1 MNKVFGVTIRKG
13 GQGKSTTVSTVARLC
28 ALSGARVLVVDLA
41 QPGTTTASLRDIWR
55 PSDHTDLSEMLLSLR
70 SLPAHTLP
78 SIEQARAAF
87 GASGLPV
94 TLATQPSWA
103 GGSVRILPWDE
114 VLADAASHLQSEFVL
129 AGLVRALSDEIDL
142 TLIDFPAEGGPLY
155 AMAMAATES
164 VIMPLTPETPALEG
178 AYSTLRSITQWKARN
193 HRIGLGGIILTRCD
207 PKNKRMFDVVQALL
221 QTTEIEGERV
231 SERLFPFGIRAN
243 EFFEQAFRY
252 GEAVWERTANP
263 SHWAGYVLLA
273 EWLLRRAG
281 REDLAQASRR
291 RGPALLMADTR
302 ILDVTGGVLES
313 PDIPYSDFARTHPP
327 AP

>member
-1 MNKVFGVTIRKG
+1 MSTVFGVAIRKG

-55 PSDHTDLSEMLLSLR
+55 PSDHTDVSETLLALR
-70 SLPAHTLP
+70 SLPARTAP
-78 SIEQARAAF
+78 SVEQARAALN
-87 GASGLPV
+87 ASGLPIA
-94 TLATQPSWA
+94 LATQPSWA
-103 GGSVRILPWDE
+103 GGSIRIFPWDE
-114 VLADAASHLQSEFVL
+114 MLADAARYVQSELTL
-129 AGLVRALSDEIDL
+129 AGLIQALAGEIDI

-155 AMAMAATES
+155 SLAMAATES

-178 AYSTLRSITQWKARN
+178 AYSTLRSITQWKERN
-193 HRIGLGGIILTRCD
+193 HRVALGGIVLTRCD

-221 QTTEIEGERV
+221 QTSEIEGELV

-252 GEAVWERTANP
+252 GEPVWERTANP

-281 REDLAQASRR
+281 RSDLAQPARR
-291 RGPALLMADTR
+291 RGPALLTADTR
-302 ILDVTGGVLES
+302 VLDVTAGMLES
-313 PDIPYSDFARTHPP
+313 PEIPYADFARTHPP
-327 AP
+327 A

>member
-1 MNKVFGVTIRKG
+1 MGNVFGVAIRKG

-55 PSDHTDLSEMLLSLR
+55 PSDHSDLSETLLALR
-70 SLPAHTLP
+70 SLPPQKAP
-78 SIEQARAAF
+78 SIEQARAAL

-94 TLATQPSWA
+94 ALVSQPSWA
-103 GGSVRILPWDE
+103 GGSIRIFPWDE
-114 VLADAASHLQSEFVL
+114 ALADSASFVRSELVL
-129 AGLVRALSDEIDL
+129 GGLIHALADETDV

-155 AMAMAATES
+155 TMAMAATEM

-178 AYSTLRSITQWKARN
+178 AYSTLRSITQWKERN
-193 HRIGLGGIILTRCD
+193 HRIALGGIILTRCD

-221 QTTEIEGERV
+221 QTTEIEGELV
-231 SERLFPFGIRAN
+231 SQRLFPFGIRAN

-281 REDLAQASRR
+281 RGDLAQPARR
-291 RGPALLMADTR
+291 RGPALLTADTR
-302 ILDVTGGVLES
+302 VLDVTAGMLES
-313 PDIPYSDFARTHPP
+313 PETPYVDFARTHP

>member
-1 MNKVFGVTIRKG
+1 MNKVFGVAIRKG

-28 ALSGARVLVVDLA
+28 ALTGARVLVVDLA

-55 PSDHTDLSEMLLSLR
+55 PSDHNDVSETLLSLR
-70 SLPAHTLP
+70 SLPAHSVP
-78 SIEQARAAF
+78 SVEQARAAL

-94 TLATQPSWA
+94 TLTSQPSWS
-103 GGSVRILPWDE
+103 GGSIRIFPWDE
-114 VLADAASHLQSEFVL
+114 ALADSASYLHSEFTL
-129 AGLVRALSDEIDL
+129 AGLIHALADETDV

-155 AMAMAATES
+155 AQAMAATES

-178 AYSTLRSITQWKARN
+178 AYSTLRSITQWKGRTHPVA
-193 HRIGLGGIILTRCD
+193 LGGILLTRCD

-221 QTTEIEGERV
+221 QTTEIEGELV
-231 SERLFPFGIRAN
+231 SERLFPFGIRVN

-273 EWLLRRAG
+273 EWVLKRAG
-281 REDLAQASRR
+281 RADLAQPARR
-291 RGPALLMADTR
+291 RGPALLTADTR
-302 ILDVTGGVLES
+302 VLDVTAGMLES
-313 PDIPYSDFARTHPP
+313 PETPYADFVRTHPS
-327 AP
+327 A

>member
-1 MNKVFGVTIRKG
+1 MGNVFGVAIRKG

-55 PSDHTDLSEMLLSLR
+55 PSDHTDLSETLLALR
-70 SLPAHTLP
+70 SLPPQKAP
-78 SIEQARAAF
+78 SIEQARAAL

-94 TLATQPSWA
+94 ALVSQPSWA
-103 GGSVRILPWDE
+103 GGSIHIFPWDE
-114 VLADAASHLQSEFVL
+114 ALADAASFVRSELVL
-129 AGLVRALSDEIDL
+129 GGLIHALADEIDV

-155 AMAMAATES
+155 TMAMAATET

-178 AYSTLRSITQWKARN
+178 AYSTLRSITQWKERN
-193 HRIGLGGIILTRCD
+193 HRIALGGIILTRCD

-221 QTTEIEGERV
+221 QTTEIEGELV
-231 SERLFPFGIRAN
+231 SQRLFPFGIRAN

-281 REDLAQASRR
+281 RSDLAQPARR
-291 RGPALLMADTR
+291 RGPALLTADTR
-302 ILDVTGGVLES
+302 VLDVTAGMLES
-313 PDIPYSDFARTHPP
+313 PESPYVDFARMHP